1 MIEGPPK
8 VVGSKPSAA
17 AEFVN
22 ARTSPSQKENQAPS
36 QRDPHPSPRTV
47 YWVEPS
53 QRSLYSFQPCDTE
66 RSRSRSWSLDAS
78 TVERRYDSPTFER
91 HHVYHRHQ
99 PNPPLLPTQQLMHC
113 KEPVSAARYSYVE
126 RRPRS
131 AFSAHRRYEEHVTT
145 TSYEHVTEAPWEPPV
160 SRGYF
165 LKRKE
170 QLQEPKPE
178 ERIVNKEQ
186 AAVDAILSLKR
197 SSPMG
202 SPQRRVVIAKP
213 IPHRRVRYAY
223 PHRRQ
228 ELHSYPSYDSHSREV
243 HASEHRRPGFYLTMR
258 FH

>member
-1 MIEGPPK
+1 M
-8 VVGSKPSAA
+8 
-17 AEFVN
+17 
-22 ARTSPSQKENQAPS
+22 
-36 QRDPHPSPRTV
+36 
-47 YWVEPS
+47 
-53 QRSLYSFQPCDTE
+53 
-66 RSRSRSWSLDAS
+66 
-78 TVERRYDSPTFER
+78 
-91 HHVYHRHQ
+91 YHRHQ

-113 KEPVSAARYSYVE
+113 KEPPFPLLNTE
-126 RRPRS
+126 TT
-131 AFSAHRRYEEHVTT
+131 EECFFCASPLRGTRHDDVL
-145 TSYEHVTEAPWEPPV
+145 WEPPV